1 MLKVCTFIY
10 DLFFVLFSESELT
23 HEISSLKTT
32 AARLKFKGIDG
43 GLHKRWSMWFNS
55 KQRADP
61 YQSLQYTENNGY
73 ALYFGIQALHGCRQF
88 VAWAVG
94 LSPRTNAT
102 LLTSVYFDTIPF
114 HTASDIREE
123 GEDDVKSAWPLWVG
137 LHTCYNGNDKRRQHG
152 NIEQIPKSFLSS
164 DCSLQLE
171 NMKLESLVI
180 VDQHATVN
188 LYLSLVHT
196 ARHTLKIFMPWSKR
210 SSPRTH
216 SAIKKKH
223 LPFFFCVFVGT
234 FSRVREVIGVK
245 S

>member
-1 MLKVCTFIY
+1 M
-10 DLFFVLFSESELT
+10 
-23 HEISSLKTT
+23 
-32 AARLKFKGIDG
+32 
-43 GLHKRWSMWFNS
+43 
-55 KQRADP
+55 
-61 YQSLQYTENNGY
+61 
-73 ALYFGIQALHGCRQF
+73 LHGCRQF

-102 LLTSVYFDTIPF
+102 LLTSVYFYTIPF

-152 NIEQIPKSFLSS
+152 NIEQTQKSSLSS

-171 NMKLESLVI
+171 NMKLESQVI

-210 SSPRTH
+210 NSQRTH
-216 SAIKKKH
+216 SQKTKDHTFLLFI
-223 LPFFFCVFVGT
+223 CVVVGF
-234 FSRVREVIGVK
+234 FSRVRKVIGVK

>member
-1 MLKVCTFIY
+1 M
-10 DLFFVLFSESELT
+10 SE
-23 HEISSLKTT
+23 
-32 AARLKFKGIDG
+32 AA
-43 GLHKRWSMWFNS
+43 WSFAWS
-55 KQRADP
+55 
-61 YQSLQYTENNGY
+61 
-73 ALYFGIQALHGCRQF
+73 CRQF
-88 VAWAVG
+88 VVWAVG

-102 LLTSVYFDTIPF
+102 LLWNEGLPF
-114 HTASDIREE
+114 SKTAKDILEE
-123 GEDDVKSAWPLWVG
+123 GDDDVKSAWPLWVG
-137 LHTCYNGNDKRRQHG
+137 LHTCYNGNDKRKRHG
-152 NIEQIPKSFLSS
+152 DIEQTPKSSRSS

>member
-55 KQRADP
+55 KQRAEP
-61 YQSLQYTENNGY
+61 YQSLQYTGSNCY
-73 ALYFGIQALHGCRQF
+73 KLSFGIQALHGCRQF

-102 LLTSVYFDTIPF
+102 LLTSVYFYTIPF

-137 LHTCYNGNDKRRQHG
+137 LHTCYNGEHKGMQDG
-152 NIEQIPKSFLSS
+152 NMEQILNFRRSS

-171 NMKLESLVI
+171 NMKMESLVI

-196 ARHTLKIFMPWSKR
+196 ARHIMGAR
-210 SSPRTH
+210 SAQSILLLH
-216 SAIKKKH
+216 ISI
-223 LPFFFCVFVGT
+223 CIMYY
-234 FSRVREVIGVK
+234 S
-245 S
+245 